1 MRKCYKN
8 QMRSASVIMNYRGQF
23 IGMSILPYPSLI
35 KAASRRIATRLLPG
49 SCLLC
54 GADSANEAIC
64 PPCRSDLP
72 LPPPRTC
79 PICADRTTHGERC
92 GACLKDPPHFD
103 RTVAAFRYDFPL
115 DRVIHALKYGH
126 QLALAQWFAAQIQ
139 VSLTDHACDRIV
151 PLPLHIDR
159 LRERGF
165 NQAGEIAKA
174 LGALLGLPVDLQT
187 LVRTRATP
195 SQADLTDKERLRN
208 VRGAFECGGDLSQ
221 QRLLLIDDV
230 MTTGATANEC
240 ARTLKIHGAR
250 SVTVAVAARA
260 FKH

>member
-8 QMRSASVIMNYRGQF
+8 QMRKASVIMNYRGQF
-23 IGMSILPYPSLI
+23 TGMSILPYRSPI
-35 KAASRRIATRLLPG
+35 KTISGWLLPG

-54 GADSANEAIC
+54 SVDSGDQVIC
-64 PPCRSDLP
+64 PSCRSELP
-72 LPPPRTC
+72 QLPPQTC
-79 PICADRTTHGERC
+79 PVCADQTTHGERC

-103 RTVAAFRYDFPL
+103 RTIAAFRYDFPL

-126 QLALAQWFAAQIQ
+126 QLALADWFGDQLNNR
-139 VSLTDHACDRIV
+139 VRDRSFDRIV

-165 NQAGEIAKA
+165 NQAGEIGKA
-174 LGALLGLPVDLQT
+174 LSSRLGLPLDQQA

-195 SQADLTDKERLRN
+195 SQANLSDKERRRN
-208 VRGAFECGGDLSQ
+208 VRSAFECRTDLSG

-240 ARTLKIHGAR
+240 ARVLKIHGAQ
-250 SVTVAVAARA
+250 SVTVIVAARA
-260 FKH
+260 FKR